1 MEQNLLDAKKENVRT
16 CGFIFLLLEVRGQGG
31 GGARL

>member
-1 MEQNLLDAKKENVRT
+1 MQKKENVRT